1 MALSFEWLLIR
12 IHQICRIVATP
23 VFSPIYQIW
32 KKSHEIRYNFCSTN
46 SKLHHTKFAICF
58 MFLCDLVNI
67 RYCAPKGIQ
76 KDFFESCIKQTE
88 RLIQR
93 ENPWS
98 CKKFWHKQIFF
109 LDEFVIVFLARATR
123 ATQIEIVSCLLIC
136 VVKLRGKFLEH
147 INGIFCL
154 KLIIINRSTF
164 YGTKKTLSERRLII
178 FLRNNA
184 AIISQFLIQY
194 KVCEIYIWAERMSHG
209 NYISFLL
216 KC

>member
-23 VFSPIYQIW
+23 VFNPIYQIW

-67 RYCAPKGIQ
+67 RYCASKGIQ

-109 LDEFVIVFLARATR
+109 LRWICDRLSCTSNSCHPNWIGFL
-123 ATQIEIVSCLLIC
+123 SLD
-136 VVKLRGKFLEH
+136 LR
-147 INGIFCL
+147 
-154 KLIIINRSTF
+154 
-164 YGTKKTLSERRLII
+164 SE
-178 FLRNNA
+178 
-184 AIISQFLIQY
+184 
-194 KVCEIYIWAERMSHG
+194 AEM
-209 NYISFLL
+209 
-216 KC
+216 